1 MEVGMSWSF
10 PLYSFCHPLTSDH
23 HRSLPSTTQ
32 LGTFTVIED
41 KWAAGFRRAPSRLM
55 RKCQNELWCAH
66 GCVHLQK
73 KAFRGRFINSGIVPV
88 SMSLRPIIRIRHY
101 DVNRS
106 IHHQRL
112 LHVCPFSNNF
122 CWFSCKKCWHP
133 SPECLCTKLLTH
145 TCTHEIHNVNMEGGL
160 KQVVYVNLHIHI
172 YSLLQPLLFFFEV
185 LILSATLNR
194 SSWANNLWITGKKY
208 SGEILQAFSPLQRPT
223 VFCLIWKTN
232 CFNEW
237 GFPLFSDSRNSL
249 CMCNIA

>member
-1 MEVGMSWSF
+1 MTQNEVAVEKLKPLDFCITSWVFSTSERQKSMRQQVSTHTFLHGGGYVMELSLVF
-10 PLYSFCHPLTSDH
+10 FLPPLTSDH

-122 CWFSCKKCWHP
+122 C
-133 SPECLCTKLLTH
+133 
-145 TCTHEIHNVNMEGGL
+145 
-160 KQVVYVNLHIHI
+160 
-172 YSLLQPLLFFFEV
+172 
-185 LILSATLNR
+185 
-194 SSWANNLWITGKKY
+194 
-208 SGEILQAFSPLQRPT
+208 
-223 VFCLIWKTN
+223 
-232 CFNEW
+232 
-237 GFPLFSDSRNSL
+237 
-249 CMCNIA
+249 